1 MRSGDKCFTQSSNL
15 IRVYPIQRT
24 STYLE
29 RFKCFSL
36 QFQHTSDDN
45 RFVRRDLA
53 GCHSG
58 DQRIERSNEVAGSS
72 NLRQDERD
80 GASFRSRRHAFEY
93 ELSRRHVAL
102 LGRVDHRAHHVLDIV
117 LHQLLGQHG
126 GTVTGAPGPTSRV
139 AGLPGLELSAGSYW
153 RARLQGH
160 GQISARRTGLQPGPC
175 AVLPQTALKKLTD
188 QRLAYQSR
196 NPIRA

>member
-1 MRSGDKCFTQSSNL
+1 MRNL
-15 IRVYPIQRT
+15 AAG
-24 STYLE
+24 
-29 RFKCFSL
+29 
-36 QFQHTSDDN
+36 
-45 RFVRRDLA
+45 VRW
-53 GCHSG
+53 S
-58 DQRIERSNEVAGSS
+58 
-72 NLRQDERD
+72 D
-80 GASFRSRRHAFEY
+80 GASFRSRRYAFEY

-139 AGLPGLELSAGSYW
+139 AGLPGLELSAGSTPPLLFLCIFNHHRSHIYW